1 MRTIHNKKRLGDSM
15 KKLIAAN
22 WKMYKTFNEARTSSR
37 KLFEATASVLPEGRE
52 VIVFAPFT
60 ALQAVDMSF
69 VGQEAYQVGAQDV
82 YPAVE
87 GAFTGEISPHMLLD
101 AGCRWVLVG
110 HSERRHVLGE
120 NDALVARKTLFS
132 IEAGLHVILC
142 VGESLEERE
151 AGQLGDVMK
160 RQLFSALENVNQHL
174 ATEYLAVAYEPIWA
188 IGTGKVAGPEEI
200 LEAHALIRSMLV
212 ERYGEFGHS
221 LRILYGGSVKPDNA
235 ASIMALDNVDGVL
248 VGGASL
254 QAASFSSIIL
264 A

>member
-1 MRTIHNKKRLGDSM
+1 MPIGAITGDEM

-22 WKMYKTFNEARTSSR
+22 WKMYKTFNEARTTSR
-37 KLFEATASVLPEGRE
+37 KLFDATESVLPEGRE
-52 VIVFAPFT
+52 VVVFPPFT

-69 VGQEAYQVGAQDV
+69 VGHDAYQVGAQDV

-120 NDALVARKTLFS
+120 DDALVAQKTLFS

-142 VGESLEERE
+142 IGESLEERE
-151 AGQLGDVMK
+151 DGQLAEVMK
-160 RQLFSALENVNQHL
+160 RQLLSALENINQNM
-174 ATEYLAVAYEPIWA
+174 ASEYVAVAYEPIWA

-200 LEAHALIRSMLV
+200 LETHALIRSLLV
-212 ERYGEFGHS
+212 ERYGELGHS
-221 LRILYGGSVKPDNA
+221 IRILYGGSVKPDNA
-235 ASIMALDNVDGVL
+235 GSIMGLDNVDGVL

>member
-1 MRTIHNKKRLGDSM
+1 
-15 KKLIAAN
+15 
-22 WKMYKTFNEARTSSR
+22 MYKTFSEARTTSR
-37 KLFEATASVLPEGRE
+37 KLFEATSSVLPDDRE
-52 VIVFAPFT
+52 IVVFPSFT

-69 VGQEAYQVGAQDV
+69 VGQQAYQLGAQDV

-110 HSERRHVLGE
+110 HSERRHILGE
-120 NDALVARKTLFS
+120 SDALVARKTLFS
-132 IEAGLHVILC
+132 LEAGLHVILC
-142 VGESLEERE
+142 IGESLEERE
-151 AGQLGDVMK
+151 AGQLAQVMA
-160 RQLFSALENVNQHL
+160 RQLGSALEKVHEQL
-174 ATEYLAVAYEPIWA
+174 VSEFLAVAYEPIWA

-200 LEAHALIRSMLV
+200 LEAHALIRSLLV
-212 ERYGEFGHS
+212 ERYGELGHS
-221 LRILYGGSVKPDNA
+221 IRILYGGSVKPDNA
-235 ASIMALDNVDGVL
+235 GSIMGLDNVDGVL